1 MAKLPIID
9 CDSHVEECEATFAH
23 LDPRYFD
30 RRPLHA
36 DLHGIPKNSP
46 QDSYWLIDGRYFP
59 RPASYGGAMFFGTPT
74 SSTLAREKPFSI
86 PSQTLERVETRLA
99 DMDRVG
105 IDVSVLFPTLF
116 LTHVT
121 DDPRYEAA
129 LMRSYNTWLA
139 ERCSH
144 APTRLKW
151 AALLPLRSPEDAV
164 AEARRAKK
172 LGAVGVYSMGTAGDR
187 LLDHE
192 AFDPVWEELERQ
204 DLPLCVHV
212 GWSHPGLT
220 SSCHDS
226 YAAFGL
232 SFTLPVF
239 MGFFAITGG
248 GVLDRHPGLKVAFLE
263 AGGDW
268 LPYMLDRLDRYHW
281 VVYHKFGRP
290 VSKRPPSEYLRDA
303 QIYLSVEGDEPGV
316 PRTLEVLGEDRVMAS
331 ADMPHAEARDNH
343 LEEIQE
349 RADLTP
355 AQKEKILTYNP
366 ARFYGLPIEV
376 PALTPQPR

>member
-1 MAKLPIID
+1 MARLPIID
-9 CDSHVEECEATFAH
+9 CDSHVEECEATFAY
-23 LDPRYFD
+23 LEPRYFD

-46 QDSYWLIDGRYFP
+46 QDSYWLIDGRFFP

-86 PSQTLERVETRLA
+86 PSQTLEDVGARVA

-144 APTRLKW
+144 APDRLKF
-151 AALLPLRSPEDAV
+151 AALLPMRSPEDAV
-164 AEARRAKK
+164 GEVRRAKE
-172 LGAVGVYSMGTAGDR
+172 LGAVALYSMGTAGEK
-187 LLDHE
+187 LLCHE
-192 AFDPVWEELERQ
+192 TLDPIYDEIVRQ
-204 DLPLCVHV
+204 ELPLCIHV

-220 SSCHDS
+220 ASCHDS

-239 MGFFAITGG
+239 MGFFSITGG

-263 AGGDW
+263 AGGGW
-268 LPYMLDRLDRYHW
+268 LPYMLDRFDRYHW

-290 VSKRPPSEYLRDA
+290 VSKRPPSEYLRDE
-303 QIYLSVEGDEPGV
+303 QIYLSVEGDEPMV
-316 PRTLEVLGEDRVMAS
+316 PQVIGILGEDRVMAS
-331 ADMPHAEARDNH
+331 ADIPHAEARDNH
-343 LEEIQE
+343 LNEVAE
-349 RADLTP
+349 RDDLSP
-355 AQKEKILTYNP
+355 AVKDKILTYNP
-366 ARFYGLPIEV
+366 ARFYGLQV
-376 PALTPQPR
+376 PVLQ